1 MKQTMTISQVIK
13 KLRKVKKL
21 YGDLAVVMYTNSE
34 RNGYGTLDSIVSFS
48 KIDNILVLV
57 PDDEDIYLD
66 EVEGNKG

>member
-34 RNGYGTLDSIVSFS
+34 QNG
-48 KIDNILVLV
+48 
-57 PDDEDIYLD
+57 
-66 EVEGNKG
+66 